1 MRGLAR
7 LLESTPTSD
16 GTEFWRYV
24 LFRMLAKRDQ
34 QLADHAL
41 TKLKA
46 VEWIHFLA
54 DIHTTCGDRV
64 GRDGHNTPAI
74 MDPTLQAW
82 VQYLSIHSTA
92 VAHLEKICM
101 NSHLFHDASC
111 RVAMN
116 FEGKPRAHS

>member
-54 DIHTTCGDRV
+54 DIHATCGDRV
-64 GRDGHNTPAI
+64 GRDRHNTPAI

-92 VAHLEKICM
+92 VAHLEKDL
-101 NSHLFHDASC
+101 HEFAPL
-111 RVAMN
+111 
-116 FEGKPRAHS
+116 PRCVLLGGDEF